1 MTPPPPEM
9 QDSIQVR
16 KVSGG
21 LGLVFTHEKANVLGI
36 REDDELLAI
45 PDEGGGIRLIPYE
58 SHLPPTNGRRREF
71 MQLPREAFRKL
82 EE

>member
-1 MTPPPPEM
+1 M

-16 KVSGG
+16 KVGSG
-21 LGLVFTHEKANVLGI
+21 LGLVFTSEKAQVLGI

-58 SHLPPTNGRRREF
+58 SHAPPANGQPREF
-71 MQLPREAFRKL
+71 MQLPREAFEKL
-82 EE
+82 SE